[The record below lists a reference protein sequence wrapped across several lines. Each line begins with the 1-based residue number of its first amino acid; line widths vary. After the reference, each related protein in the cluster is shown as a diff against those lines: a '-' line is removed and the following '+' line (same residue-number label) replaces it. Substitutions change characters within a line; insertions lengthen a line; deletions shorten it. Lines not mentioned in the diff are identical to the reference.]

1 MSVVLVCVVYALT
14 IITEMLTA
22 TTDGVLIIWEAA
34 MLSTVHGRSHSTLAT
49 DI

>member
-1 MSVVLVCVVYALT
+1 MVLVCVVYVLT

-22 TTDGVLIIWEAA
+22 TTDGVL
-34 MLSTVHGRSHSTLAT
+34 STVHGRSHSTLAT